1 MDLIKDKYD
10 RLLDEAR
17 GATAAALS
25 AMQSIDAK
33 CQFWIAV
40 ATALALKARADKEFV
55 TVPAKYMLEAQK
67 YGILVEHTATGEG
80 AGSIHIRL
88 EKVPD
93 NAEQQG
99 NGQPEPKVRRFDNF
113 GKEIIDPPKP
123 D

>member
-25 AMQSIDAK
+25 ALQSIDAK

-67 YGILVEHTATGEG
+67 YGILVEHTATGQD
-80 AGSIHIRL
+80 AGTIHIRL
-88 EKVPD
+88 ERAPED
-93 NAEQQG
+93 AEYQG
-99 NGQPEPKVRRFDNF
+99 IAREPKVRRFDNF
-113 GKEIIDPPKP
+113 GKEIIDPP
-123 D
+123 DRTD